1 MSLEQSLALENRALR
16 EHNEELREKV
26 LLLESMFE
34 TKYDLPVAWRLTKQQ
49 SRMFVV
55 LMANRIVTPGQMLD
69 AMNYW
74 PGSEMLDSN
83 SLHVQVFN
91 LRRKIEPFGVFIDN
105 VRGIGFSLRSPVKD
119 APLPSI
125 RVAEPDIRYGAAVYL
140 PGGGQ

>member
-69 AMNYW
+69 AVTI
-74 PGSEMLDSN
+74 P
-83 SLHVQVFN
+83 H
-91 LRRKIEPFGVFIDN
+91 
-105 VRGIGFSLRSPVKD
+105 
-119 APLPSI
+119 A
-125 RVAEPDIRYGAAVYL
+125 
-140 PGGGQ
+140 